1 MEPRYELL
9 DPVLDAKHRGRFVC
23 TRGAKEI
30 PVLRLRTPKTSW
42 RIHDQWIERYVVHIF
57 LKISS
62 GVVAGMNSFIQL
74 QADASWIAS
83 LSTDAAGHRR
93 GGDRW

>member
-9 DPVLDAKHRGRFVC
+9 DPVLDAKHRGTLIF
-23 TRGAKEI
+23 TREAKEV

-57 LKISS
+57 LNFAS
-62 GVVAGMNSFIQL
+62 VVVV
-74 QADASWIAS
+74 
-83 LSTDAAGHRR
+83 
-93 GGDRW
+93 